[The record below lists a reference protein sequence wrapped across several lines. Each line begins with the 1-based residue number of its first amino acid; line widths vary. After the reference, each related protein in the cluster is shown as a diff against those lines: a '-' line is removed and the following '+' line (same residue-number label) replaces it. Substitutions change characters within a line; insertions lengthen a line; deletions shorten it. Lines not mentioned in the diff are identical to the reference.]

1 MVVRNGKSSA
11 TSGAA
16 RQTPNAAA
24 VKNEALASQP
34 QAPID
39 LSGRSADVISVY
51 LRELK
56 TGFVIRL
63 IMAPILVA
71 TVCVSLLSGDT
82 EKAPSTHRITFT
94 FDYDFRV
101 TLACSTKVTRECVQ
115 QFNFYDISAG
125 IPKRVKLGS
134 ISVPAG
140 ASGFVKSISATTD
153 PLLFNSG
160 RHRLAVSAQ
169 MPNGLESDLSKCTTI
184 VKVP

>member
-1 MVVRNGKSSA
+1 VFLPEFR
-11 TSGAA
+11 
-16 RQTPNAAA
+16 
-24 VKNEALASQP
+24 
-34 QAPID
+34 
-39 LSGRSADVISVY
+39 
-51 LRELK
+51 
-56 TGFVIRL
+56 TGFAIRL

-71 TVCVSLLSGDT
+71 TVYVSLLSGDT
-82 EKAPSTHRITFT
+82 KKPPSTHRITFT

-101 TLACSTKVTRECVQ
+101 TPACSPNVTEKCVQ

-140 ASGFVKSISATTD
+140 ASGFVKNISATTD

-160 RHRLAVSAQ
+160 RHMLAVSAQ

-184 VKVP
+184 VKVT